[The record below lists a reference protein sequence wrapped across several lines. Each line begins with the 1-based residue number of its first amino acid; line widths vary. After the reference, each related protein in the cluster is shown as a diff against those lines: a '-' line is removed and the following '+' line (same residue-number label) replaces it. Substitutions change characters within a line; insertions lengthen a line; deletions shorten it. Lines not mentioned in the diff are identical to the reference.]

1 MISLFLRA
9 VDRVKA
15 SVPLQAAVMVVAYI
29 ATAKFAISFAVMQN
43 GIVVF
48 WNQWSSPPW
57 I

>member
-29 ATAKFAISFAVMQN
+29 ATAKFAISFAVMQS
-43 GIVVF
+43 GFAFF
-48 WNQWSSPPW
+48 WNQWSSLPW